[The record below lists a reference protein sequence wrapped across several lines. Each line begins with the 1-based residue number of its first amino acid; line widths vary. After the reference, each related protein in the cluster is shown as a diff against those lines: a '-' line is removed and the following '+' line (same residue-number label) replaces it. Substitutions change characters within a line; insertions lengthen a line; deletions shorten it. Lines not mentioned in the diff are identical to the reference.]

1 MKTLLVLLSSCLT
14 INIGYAAE
22 EMSSTEM
29 TEAYIEDGGI
39 IIKQKPVSRPADTK
53 AGKPLK
59 VSPGE
64 AVVSGKTLEESQLRS
79 DQTTANS
86 IEYELGRET
95 AFQQLESQRRDTIS
109 QGSEIEGYA
118 SASQLERQAYADSII
133 RDQLNLSS
141 DTQVTQEHLQQ
152 FLNQSNLIG
161 INGDPSGLQQGNT
174 GQSFQFIMP
183 NPGYTPGQHGSD
195 TDSVS
200 LQVTNDKII
209 WQFNYPQQN

>member
-1 MKTLLVLLSSCLT
+1 MKTLPLLFSSLLA
-14 INIGYAAE
+14 ISVAHAAE

-29 TEAYIEDGGI
+29 TEAYIEDGAI
-39 IIKQKPVSRPADTK
+39 IIKQKQVSRPSNNK
-53 AGKPLK
+53 AGKPVK
-59 VSPGE
+59 ITPGE
-64 AVVSGKTLEESQLRS
+64 AVVSAKTLEESQLRS

-118 SASQLERQAYADSII
+118 SAAQLERQAYADSII
-133 RDQLNLSS
+133 RDQLNLSD
-141 DTQVTQEHLQQ
+141 DTQITQAHLQQ
-152 FLNQSNLIG
+152 FLNQPELLG
-161 INGDPSGLQQGNT
+161 INGDPAGLQQGNT

-183 NPGYTPGQHGSD
+183 NPGYTPGQHGGSS
-195 TDSVS
+195 DSVS

>member
-1 MKTLLVLLSSCLT
+1 MKTLPLIIASCLT
-14 INIGYAAE
+14 ANLAYAAE

-29 TEAYIEDGGI
+29 TEAYIQDGGI
-39 IIKQKPVSRPADTK
+39 IIKQKPVQRTQAKQDTK
-53 AGKPLK
+53 SVK
-59 VSPGE
+59 VGPGE
-64 AVVSGKTLEESQLRS
+64 PVVSSKTLEESQLRS

-118 SASQLERQAYADSII
+118 SAAQLDRQEYADNII
-133 RDQLNLSS
+133 RNQLNLSS
-141 DTQVTQEHLQQ
+141 DTQVTQAHLQQ
-152 FLNQSNLIG
+152 FLNQSDLLG
-161 INGDPSGLQQGNT
+161 INGDPAGLQQGNT
-174 GQSFQFIMP
+174 GQSFQFVMP
-183 NPGYTPGQHGSD
+183 NPGYTPGQHGNSND
-195 TDSVS
+195 AVS